1 MPMKSRRGVK
11 TSTSPRRRRS
21 GAKAVFTGNEEHLQI
36 LKESLRRRTPHF
48 WNQWRKRHPRVVP
61 DLRGLVLA
69 GGFLRGF
76 NLTRALLD
84 YAVLR
89 RTDLAGVHLEFAS
102 LKGADLISAEL
113 SSVHAEK
120 ANLSG
125 ANCRGATLHRAD
137 FRGAICLEQ
146 TYLAHANLREANFS
160 KARMMDAT
168 ISQADLTK
176 TRFDG
181 ADLTGA
187 SLDDAILDE
196 TSLLGTKLQG
206 ASVGGTF
213 IRRVKTDNKTD
224 QRGLSVDVHVAWDR
238 RPGEMIMFT
247 EANDIRVAQF
257 HNIVDEPGSVGKLLA
272 ATTKRVVL
280 ILGRFLPRRKRVLDR
295 LAQALRDRGKI
306 AVIFDF
312 PSPTDREI
320 SDTVRFIAGMS
331 EFIVVDL
338 TKASSV
344 PLELQAT
351 IPDLM
356 VPVLPIIQSDHKAFA
371 MFSDLQRRYFW
382 IQPTVS
388 YKNSVQ
394 LVRYVDDAIV
404 ACAERA
410 AEQIKERR
418 ISVRAPVSVVQASR
432 GARKKRR

>member
-1 MPMKSRRGVK
+1 MKASNNRK
-11 TSTSPRRRRS
+11 TSPRISRQSAR
-21 GAKAVFTGNEEHLQI
+21 KPVFYGNEKHLQI

-48 WNQWRKRHPRVVP
+48 WNQWRQEYPKIAP
-61 DLRGLVLA
+61 DLRGLVLL

-76 NLTRALLD
+76 NLTRARLD
-84 YAVLR
+84 DANLMR
-89 RTDLAGVHLEFAS
+89 ADLAGVHLERAS
-102 LKGADLISAEL
+102 LKGARLISAEL

-125 ANCRGATLHRAD
+125 ANCRGATLQQSD
-137 FRGAICLEQ
+137 FRRAIFLDR
-146 TYLAHANLREANFS
+146 TYLARANLREAIFTGA
-160 KARMMDAT
+160 KMIEAT
-168 ISQADLTK
+168 LSQANLTK
-176 TRFDG
+176 TCFDG
-181 ADLTGA
+181 ADLTSA
-187 SLDDAILDE
+187 SFEDAILDE
-196 TSLLGTKLQG
+196 TSFLGAKLQG
-206 ASVGGTF
+206 AHVLGTF
-213 IRRVKTDNKTD
+213 IRRVKTDDKTN
-224 QRGLSVDVHVAWDR
+224 QRGLFVDVHVAWEQ
-238 RPGEMIMFT
+238 RPGEMITFT
-247 EANDIRVAQF
+247 EADDIRIAQF

-295 LAQALRDRGKI
+295 LAKALGERGKI

-312 PSPTDREI
+312 PSPSNREV

-356 VPVLPIIQSDHKAFA
+356 IPVLPIVEYGHDVFS

-388 YKNSVQ
+388 YRDSNQ
-394 LVRYVDDAIV
+394 LVKYVDDAII
-404 ACAERA
+404 ARAESA
-410 AEQIKERR
+410 AEQIKNRR
-418 ISVRAPVSVVQASR
+418 AATVGAPVSVSR
-432 GARKKRR
+432 VNRKSRKRR